1 MNFSTI
7 TGFILGIIVIFLGI
21 IDFDDLNSGVSI
33 GFQLSKFFDLSS
45 IAIVFFGTLAATM
58 VNFSFDKIFGVFKV
72 ISNVFKSKKSIELET
87 AKQLL
92 KIADE
97 YQKNGPKGLDKLGKN
112 IDDPF
117 IRNAMEMIPVESN
130 NERFKSY
137 LDSELKSMKE
147 RHAQGQEMLYNMG
160 SYAPAFGMLGTV
172 MGLILMMMSQMGN
185 DAMEIDLNSVLI
197 DMGLAL
203 RTTFYGVILANLIFI
218 PMAGKL
224 KNMSHQDVYITEIII
239 EGLTCIHRKEH
250 PILIKDKLSAYLPI
264 ELKIKLKKDST
275 FGK

>member
-1 MNFSTI
+1 MNFATI
-7 TGFILGIIVIFLGI
+7 VGFLLGIFVIFLGI
-21 IDFDDLNSGVSI
+21 VDFDELNAGVSI
-33 GFQLSKFFDLSS
+33 GFQFSKFFDLNS
-45 IAIVFFGTLAATM
+45 IVIVFFGTLAATM

-72 ISNVFKSKKSIELET
+72 IANVFKNKKSVELET
-87 AKQLL
+87 VQQIL

-97 YQKNGPKGLDKLGKN
+97 YQKNGPKGLDNYSKN
-112 IDDPF
+112 VDDPF

-130 NERFKSY
+130 NDRFKSY

-160 SYAPAFGMLGTV
+160 AYAPAFGMLGTV
-172 MGLILMMMSQMGN
+172 MGLILMMMSQMGSE
-185 DAMEIDLNSVLI
+185 AMEIDLNGVLV

-224 KNMSHQDVYITEIII
+224 KNMSLQDVYIREIMI
-239 EGLTCIHRKEH
+239 EGLTCVHRKEH
-250 PILIKDKLSAYLPI
+250 PILIKDKLSAYLPL
-264 ELKIKLKKDST
+264 ELKVKLKKDTS
-275 FGK
+275 FGE